1 MNIPRTNALHRL
13 AFDNASLRS
22 LPIDP
27 ETRNERRQI
36 RNAVHAMVR
45 PTPCP
50 APARIAHAREV
61 AAMFGLDQGA
71 CESDLFAEVFTGNFP
86 LPGMEPHATCYG
98 GHQFGSWAG
107 QLGDGRAINLGEAV
121 TVDGSL
127 QMLQLKGAGE
137 TPFSRTADGLA
148 VLRSSVREFLCSE
161 AMHHLGIPTTRAL
174 SLCLTGRGVW
184 RDMFYDGNPE
194 EEPGA
199 VVCRVAPSFLRFGH
213 FEILAA
219 RRETAL
225 LKQLADFTIRSY
237 FPESAAIADDRER
250 YLHWFTEVCD
260 RTAALVVDWMRTGF
274 VHGVM
279 NTDNMS
285 ILGLTIDYGPYGWLD
300 SYDPE
305 WTPNTSDS
313 GSRYCYRNQPPIAQW
328 NLIQLAN
335 AILPLIGEAAPLE
348 NCLQGF
354 AGQYTRR
361 AEAMT
366 AAKLGLKAYDEPL
379 TSALFGFLGTFET
392 DMTLFYRGL
401 ADLTPGDMRANA
413 LIDVLYNPDTDVLES
428 LQVWLD
434 QYAAVLKNQ
443 NVDDDARVTLMNRT
457 NPAFILRN
465 FLAQEAIDAAATGDF
480 SGIHALLEAS
490 RHPYD
495 RLPEHSPFNRKR
507 PDWARSKP
515 GCSQLSCSS

>member
-1 MNIPRTNALHRL
+1 MNIPLTTSIDRL
-13 AFDNASLRS
+13 AFDNLSLRS
-22 LPIDP
+22 LPIDT
-27 ETRNERRQI
+27 ETRNQRRQI
-36 RNAVHAMVR
+36 RNAIHARVK

-50 APARIAHAREV
+50 KPTRIAYAEEV
-61 AAMFGLDQGA
+61 AALLGLDRAA
-71 CESDLFAEVFTGNFP
+71 CESDRFAEVFTGNQL

-107 QLGDGRAINLGEAV
+107 QLGDGRAINLGEAIA
-121 TVDGSL
+121 VDGSL

-137 TPFSRTADGLA
+137 TPFSRSADGLA

-174 SLCLTGRGVW
+174 SLCLTGSGVW

-213 FEILAA
+213 FEILTA

-225 LKQLADFTIRSY
+225 LKQLTDFTIRSY
-237 FPESAAIADDRER
+237 FPESAAIGDDRER
-250 YLHWFTEVCD
+250 YLHWFGEVCD
-260 RTAALVVDWMRTGF
+260 RTAALVVHWMRTGF

-300 SYDPE
+300 SYHPE

-348 NCLQGF
+348 NCLQAF
-354 AGQYTRR
+354 ARQYTTR
-361 AEAMT
+361 AETMT
-366 AAKLGLKAYDEPL
+366 AAKLGLKTYDQPL
-379 TSALFGFLGTFET
+379 ASALFEFLGSVET
-392 DMTLFYRGL
+392 DMTLFYRAL
-401 ADLTPGDMRANA
+401 ADLPATDMRANA
-413 LIDVLYNPDTDVLES
+413 LLNTLYKPDTDALEA

-434 QYAAVLKNQ
+434 QYAEVLRQ
-443 NVDDDARVTLMNRT
+443 QSVDDRARTTLMNAT

-465 FLAQEAIDAAATGDF
+465 FLAQEAIDAAASGDF
-480 SGIHALLEAS
+480 RGIHDLLEAS
-490 RHPYD
+490 RRPYD
-495 RLPEHSPFNRKR
+495 RLPAESPFNRKR